1 MFIVFKGLGF
11 IDLYDL
17 LLTYFILSQWVFH
30 CPGEAGTGF
39 RSFFP
44 PLPVMCRWNS
54 HYFTECIIEHTSG
67 SEPATLVK
75 LGDIALVVVYQVLGV
90 KDAVFVQQV
99 FIVAFKVMI
108 DDIWQVGSIRAGCN
122 KRILRWLSMVFE
134 KEMQFGIFPLFCID
148 SI

>member
-17 LLTYFILSQWVFH
+17 LLVYFILSQRVFH

-67 SEPATLVK
+67 SEPATFVK

-99 FIVAFKVMI
+99 FKVAFKVMI
-108 DDIWQVGSIRAGCN
+108 DDI
-122 KRILRWLSMVFE
+122 
-134 KEMQFGIFPLFCID
+134 
-148 SI
+148 

>member
-1 MFIVFKGLGF
+1 
-11 IDLYDL
+11 
-17 LLTYFILSQWVFH
+17 
-30 CPGEAGTGF
+30 
-39 RSFFP
+39 
-44 PLPVMCRWNS
+44 MCRWNS

-108 DDIWQVGSIRAGCN
+108 DDIRQVGSIRAVAIRGYYVDYQWYLR
-122 KRILRWLSMVFE
+122 KRGNSGFIPYFV
-134 KEMQFGIFPLFCID
+134 
-148 SI
+148 